1 METKGATP
9 MDTGVENP
17 KDRKDSI
24 GISSTAISK
33 ATSIKKAN
41 QDKPITIH
49 RRKNETNKLQN
60 YRTGGSQAR
69 NAASS

>member
-1 METKGATP
+1 

-33 ATSIKKAN
+33 ATSIKMRTRTN
-41 QDKPITIH
+41 PSPYTDDTQT
-49 RRKNETNKLQN
+49 KNETNKLQN

>member
-1 METKGATP
+1 MAHRTVMETKGATP

-33 ATSIKKAN
+33 ATSIKNAN

-49 RRKNETNKLQN
+49 RRYTDEERNEQVAEL
-60 YRTGGSQAR
+60 
-69 NAASS
+69 